1 MLIRLTAVLLKL
13 FKKPWCNIEFMLAQW
28 TDAHG
33 QRIQIA
39 SIHCPKNN
47 LIFPIKNNRPAT
59 ARANATVYIWVFF
72 ILVYVWPRH
81 QINPNASAPI
91 VIGSFSIC
99 RDWDY
104 FWDSVA
110 ETNRCIFCFLPCYWL
125 WWNAYFLYFWNSTP
139 TVQYST
145 ICYTRSPTTSVL
157 LQLVK

>member
-1 MLIRLTAVLLKL
+1 MQIRLTAVLLQL

-47 LIFPIKNNRPAT
+47 LIFPIKKNRPAT

-110 ETNRCIFCFLPCYWL
+110 DTNRCIFCFYLVIGCDETHTFCIFEIRHL
-125 WWNAYFLYFWNSTP
+125 L
-139 TVQYST
+139 YST
-145 ICYTRSPTTSVL
+145 VPFVTHVHQQQVYSYNW
-157 LQLVK
+157 